1 MRQVWIKN
9 VIAKEAGGGIPPA
22 HSAVFLIYDLTSQRK
37 YLQMSMENIKS
48 FQAGLQCD
56 LSGCFLR
63 KYFKK
68 YTLSQK

>member
-48 FQAGLQCD
+48 FQAGL
-56 LSGCFLR
+56 
-63 KYFKK
+63 
-68 YTLSQK
+68 